1 MSLTNE
7 DSRKR
12 KKRAK
17 RRAEDTARQREIG
30 GERPLLSNTQQCEN
44 HEFDNSGPD
53 LARRGQV
60 PNELGVGK
68 VSSAFKLCGH
78 F

>member
-1 MSLTNE
+1 MKIAERERREESTG
-7 DSRKR
+7 SRR
-12 KKRAK
+12 HSEGRA
-17 RRAEDTARQREIG
+17 RR
-30 GERPLLSNTQQCEN
+30 GERAQLSNSQQCEN

>member
-1 MSLTNE
+1 M
-7 DSRKR
+7 KI
-12 KKRAK
+12 AK
-17 RRAEDTARQREIG
+17 RGRREQSTESKTHRKGELEEERA
-30 GERPLLSNTQQCEN
+30 LCEN

-68 VSSAFKLCGH
+68 VSSAFKLCRH

>member
-1 MSLTNE
+1 M
-7 DSRKR
+7 KI
-12 KKRAK
+12 AK
-17 RRAEDTARQREIG
+17 RGREQNTESKRRSE
-30 GERPLLSNTQQCEN
+30 GEREERRVLCEN

-68 VSSAFKLCGH
+68 VSSAFKLCRH

>member
-1 MSLTNE
+1 MKIRE
-7 DSRKR
+7 KR
-12 KKRAK
+12 KKPRK
-17 RRAEDTARQREIG
+17 ARQRQT
-30 GERPLLSNTQQCEN
+30 ERERESALTSNSQQRDN

-53 LARRGQV
+53 LAGRGQV
-60 PNELGVGK
+60 SNELGVGK

>member
-1 MSLTNE
+1 MKIRE
-7 DSRKR
+7 KR
-12 KKRAK
+12 KKPRK
-17 RRAEDTARQREIG
+17 ARQRERESDPET
-30 GERPLLSNTQQCEN
+30 ERALRNNSQQCDN

-53 LARRGQV
+53 LAGRGQV
-60 PNELGVGK
+60 PNELRVGK

>member
-1 MSLTNE
+1 MKIAGRGGRERRNE
-7 DSRKR
+7 SKR
-12 KKRAK
+12 HSEGELEEERAM
-17 RRAEDTARQREIG
+17 
-30 GERPLLSNTQQCEN
+30 LSSSQQCEN

-68 VSSAFKLCGH
+68 VSSAFKLSGN

>member
-1 MSLTNE
+1 M
-7 DSRKR
+7 
-12 KKRAK
+12 
-17 RRAEDTARQREIG
+17 
-30 GERPLLSNTQQCEN
+30 LSNSQQCEN

-68 VSSAFKLCGH
+68 VSSAFKLSGN

>member
-1 MSLTNE
+1 M
-7 DSRKR
+7 
-12 KKRAK
+12 
-17 RRAEDTARQREIG
+17 
-30 GERPLLSNTQQCEN
+30 LSSSQQCEN

-68 VSSAFKLCGH
+68 VSSAFKLSGN

>member
-1 MSLTNE
+1 MKIAERGRREQSKE
-7 DSRKR
+7 SKR
-12 KKRAK
+12 HNKGELEEERA
-17 RRAEDTARQREIG
+17 
-30 GERPLLSNTQQCEN
+30 LLSNSQQCEN

-68 VSSAFKLCGH
+68 VSSAFKL
-78 F
+78 